1 MTFNNAQSLS
11 AERKEFIDKIIA
23 SYDDPSP
30 KMLEILLE
38 VQDSVNEKYVSEPEA
53 YYVAEKMNVKP
64 TQVYDVISFFA
75 SLHDKPRAKFPIQ
88 VCSSIVCKVND
99 SNSLMA
105 NLQDLLGVGLNE
117 ATADG
122 KFIIEEVA
130 CFGACDVAPAVRING
145 VVYGHL
151 TTKEKVAE
159 ILNNLQ

>member
-1 MTFNNAQSLS
+1 MTFNNVQSLS
-11 AERKEFIDKIIA
+11 AARKECIDKIIA

-38 VQDSVNEKYVSEPEA
+38 VQDSVDEKYISEPEA

-75 SLHDKPRAKFPIQ
+75 ALHDKPRAKFPIQ

-159 ILNNLQ
+159 ILNSLQ

>member
-1 MTFNNAQSLS
+1 MAYNETQSLS
-11 AERKEFIDKIIA
+11 AERKECIDRIIA
-23 SYDDPSP
+23 SYGDPSA
-30 KMLEILLE
+30 KMLEILLD
-38 VQDSVNEKYVSEPEA
+38 VQDSVDEKYISEPAA

-64 TQVYDVISFFA
+64 TQVYDVITFFA

-105 NLQDLLGVGLNE
+105 NLQALLGVGLNE

-145 VVYGHL
+145 VVYGNL
-151 TTKEKVAE
+151 TTKEKLADV
-159 ILNNLQ
+159 LNGLQ

>member
-1 MTFNNAQSLS
+1 MKRVSRF
-11 AERKEFIDKIIA
+11 D
-23 SYDDPSP
+23 
-30 KMLEILLE
+30 
-38 VQDSVNEKYVSEPEA
+38 EKYISEPEA

-75 SLHDKPRAKFPIQ
+75 ALHDKPRAKFPIQ
-88 VCSSIVCKVND
+88 ICSSIVCKVND

-151 TTKEKVAE
+151 TTKEKVAD
-159 ILNNLQ
+159 ILNSLQ

>member
-1 MTFNNAQSLS
+1 MAYNKTQSLS
-11 AERKEFIDKIIA
+11 PERKECINRIID
-23 SYDDPSP
+23 SYGDPTA
-30 KMLEILLE
+30 KMLEILLDI
-38 VQDSVNEKYVSEPEA
+38 QNSVDEKYISEPDA

-99 SNSLMA
+99 SNSLLA
-105 NLQDLLGVGLNE
+105 NLQSLLGVGLNE

-145 VVYGHL
+145 VVYGNL
-151 TTKEKVAE
+151 TSKEKIADV
-159 ILNNLQ
+159 LNSLQ